1 MANTLYNKS
10 SRTQIY
16 KTLPSNDVGFDGD
29 SILSQIQGRGVYL
42 CSKVNGRWH
51 VSSKMEELRKIE
63 NTSTK
68 DLITNK
74 LTVIDNLDIV
84 RISEIASDTDKFL
97 MLDGNTVK
105 FVTGANLLSY
115 SGGQAALTFGISDTN
130 VTKCG
135 AGIVDDD
142 FIRVNGTTFEGR
154 SASEVLSDIGG
165 QASLTFGISNT
176 NAVKIDAADVADD
189 DYARFTANG
198 LEGRTLAEIKSDIG
212 TGNSALV
219 PSAGTS
225 GHFLKHDGT
234 FGQVAYSNL
243 SGTPTIPTNYVTND
257 ASDSMAGTLTSVINF
272 SGTSTASNSSFI
284 SDLNNTGNTG
294 SGQTR
299 TSIGFEVDYDYTGTN
314 NTGAITTLN
323 GVKITSNTPAC
334 NLSNINNYGIVTVLT
349 GDNSGS
355 GTVRQTGLDFTLTG
369 GSTAYQTGLLLNTD
383 DGSTDIKIVSS
394 ADTGDYFSIATTTH
408 GATTIATVDD
418 DATAAHLTLD
428 IDGDITLDANGGDII
443 FQNSGTEYGRVNQG
457 GFVAGFG
464 ATPTEYGDGAIMEDG
479 SEVLYFAADKVTVD
493 YHLYISEVGS
503 AEADAAGKGQLW
515 VKNDTPN
522 NLYFTNDAGN
532 DVQITNGAS
541 LAGSGGS
548 SGLNSIVAAM
558 VFG

>member
-29 SILSQIQGRGVYL
+29 IILSQIQGRGVYL

-115 SGGQAALTFGISDTN
+115 SGGQTA
-130 VTKCG
+130 
-135 AGIVDDD
+135 
-142 FIRVNGTTFEGR
+142 
-154 SASEVLSDIGG
+154 
-165 QASLTFGISNT
+165 LTFGISNT

-198 LEGRTLAEIKSDIG
+198 LEGRTLTEIKSDIG

-219 PSAGTS
+219 PAAGSS

-243 SGTPTIPTNYVTND
+243 SGTPTIPANYVTND

-299 TSIGFEVDYDYTGTN
+299 TSIGFEVDYDYTGAN
-314 NTGAITTLN
+314 NTGATTTLN

-334 NLSNINNYGIVTVLT
+334 NLSTINNYGIVTVLT

-408 GATTIATVDD
+408 GATTITTVDD
-418 DATAAHLTLD
+418 DATAGHLTLD
-428 IDGDITLDANGGDII
+428 IDGDITLDAASGNIYVKDNGGNYTPGSDYEIATKKYVDDNAGGASALNDLSDVTYSSGDLTISSLDTIVAGANLTIDAVGDII
-443 FQNSGTEYGRVNQG
+443 LDADGGDVIFKDSGT
-457 GFVAGFG
+457 
-464 ATPTEYGDGAIMEDG
+464 T
-479 SEVLYFAADKVTVD
+479 FAST
-493 YHLYISEVGS
+493 
-503 AEADAAGKGQLW
+503 
-515 VKNDTPN
+515 
-522 NLYFTNDAGN
+522 
-532 DVQITNGAS
+532 S
-541 LAGSGGS
+541 LS
-548 SGLNSIVAAM
+548 LIHI
-558 VFG
+558 

>member
-29 SILSQIQGRGVYL
+29 IILSQIQGRGVYL

-176 NAVKIDAADVADD
+176 NAVKIDAADVADN

-198 LEGRTLAEIKSDIG
+198 LEGRTLAEINNWLG
-212 TGNSALV
+212 T
-219 PSAGTS
+219 
-225 GHFLKHDGT
+225 
-234 FGQVAYSNL
+234 
-243 SGTPTIPTNYVTND
+243 
-257 ASDSMAGTLTSVINF
+257 
-272 SGTSTASNSSFI
+272 
-284 SDLNNTGNTG
+284 
-294 SGQTR
+294 
-299 TSIGFEVDYDYTGTN
+299 
-314 NTGAITTLN
+314 
-323 GVKITSNTPAC
+323 
-334 NLSNINNYGIVTVLT
+334 
-349 GDNSGS
+349 
-355 GTVRQTGLDFTLTG
+355 
-369 GSTAYQTGLLLNTD
+369 
-383 DGSTDIKIVSS
+383 
-394 ADTGDYFSIATTTH
+394 
-408 GATTIATVDD
+408 
-418 DATAAHLTLD
+418 
-428 IDGDITLDANGGDII
+428 IDGILD
-443 FQNSGTEYGRVNQG
+443 
-457 GFVAGFG
+457 
-464 ATPTEYGDGAIMEDG
+464 
-479 SEVLYFAADKVTVD
+479 
-493 YHLYISEVGS
+493 
-503 AEADAAGKGQLW
+503 
-515 VKNDTPN
+515 
-522 NLYFTNDAGN
+522 
-532 DVQITNGAS
+532 
-541 LAGSGGS
+541 
-548 SGLNSIVAAM
+548 
-558 VFG
+558 

>member
-29 SILSQIQGRGVYL
+29 NILSQIQGRGVYL

-115 SGGQAALTFGISDTN
+115 SGGQTA
-130 VTKCG
+130 
-135 AGIVDDD
+135 
-142 FIRVNGTTFEGR
+142 
-154 SASEVLSDIGG
+154 
-165 QASLTFGISNT
+165 LTFGISNT

-198 LEGRTLAEIKSDIG
+198 LEGRTLTEIKSDIG

-219 PSAGTS
+219 PAAGSS

-243 SGTPTIPTNYVTND
+243 SGTPTIPANYVTND

-299 TSIGFEVDYDYTGTN
+299 TSIGFEVDYDYTGAN
-314 NTGAITTLN
+314 NTGATTTLN

-334 NLSNINNYGIVTVLT
+334 NLSTINNYGIVTVLT

-408 GATTIATVDD
+408 GATTITTVDD
-418 DATAAHLTLD
+418 DATAGHL
-428 IDGDITLDANGGDII
+428 
-443 FQNSGTEYGRVNQG
+443 
-457 GFVAGFG
+457 
-464 ATPTEYGDGAIMEDG
+464 
-479 SEVLYFAADKVTVD
+479 
-493 YHLYISEVGS
+493 
-503 AEADAAGKGQLW
+503 
-515 VKNDTPN
+515 
-522 NLYFTNDAGN
+522 
-532 DVQITNGAS
+532 
-541 LAGSGGS
+541 
-548 SGLNSIVAAM
+548 
-558 VFG
+558 

>member
-1 MANTLYNKS
+1 MANSLYNKS

-16 KTLPSNDVGFDGD
+16 KTLPSNDVGFNGD
-29 SILSQIQGRGVYL
+29 IILSQIQGRGVYL

-115 SGGQAALTFGISDTN
+115 SGGQTALTFGISDTN

-165 QASLTFGISNT
+165 QASLTFGINNT

-243 SGTPTIPTNYVTND
+243 SGTPTVGDGGLTQNNFTDADHTKLNGIEDNATADQTQSDINALGITQVGTISSGTWQGTAIGDSYISSASTWNAKQDTLTFGIANDNAVEIDDADAASGDYAKFTANGLEGRD
-257 ASDSMAGTLTSVINF
+257 ASQVLSDIGAAALAGSSSQDFATRILTANNHILAKTVVYF
-272 SGTSTASNSSFI
+272 DAETA
-284 SDLNNTGNTG
+284 NT
-294 SGQTR
+294 
-299 TSIGFEVDYDYTGTN
+299 IGDGA
-314 NTGAITTLN
+314 TGAIDWTHNQKQKVT
-323 GVKITSNTPAC
+323 ITGTGITCNFTNPPGPC
-334 NLSNINNYGIVTVLT
+334 NL
-349 GDNSGS
+349 
-355 GTVRQTGLDFTLTG
+355 
-369 GSTAYQTGLLLNTD
+369 LLKVVQG
-383 DGSTDIKIVSS
+383 DGSDVIGTWDSDIKW
-394 ADTGDYFSIATTTH
+394 AG
-408 GATTIATVDD
+408 G
-418 DATAAHLTLD
+418 TAPTLSN
-428 IDGDITLDANGGDII
+428 ANGAIDILS
-443 FQNSGTEYGRVNQG
+443 FYFDGTNY
-457 GFVAGFG
+457 FG
-464 ATPTEYGDGAIMEDG
+464 
-479 SEVLYFAADKVTVD
+479 
-493 YHLYISEVGS
+493 VGS
-503 AEADAAGKGQLW
+503 
-515 VKNDTPN
+515 
-522 NLYFTNDAGN
+522 
-532 DVQITNGAS
+532 
-541 LAGSGGS
+541 
-548 SGLNSIVAAM
+548 LNFS
-558 VFG
+558 